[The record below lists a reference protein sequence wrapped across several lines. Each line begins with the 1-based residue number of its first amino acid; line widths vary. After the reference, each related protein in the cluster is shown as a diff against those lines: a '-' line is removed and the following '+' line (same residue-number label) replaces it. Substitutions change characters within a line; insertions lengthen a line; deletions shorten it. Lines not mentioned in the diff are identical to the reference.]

1 MVLLD
6 FTRGKRTMVLRFK
19 FDCQGLKRS
28 YGSRSVDKCLGTLS
42 ELTICV
48 VELFLIQEISARLT
62 VCL

>member
-1 MVLLD
+1 
-6 FTRGKRTMVLRFK
+6 MVLRFK